1 MGIVNPKHKTIGDR
15 LTNVFLGCC
24 VIFII
29 IVRIY
34 PFWHVIMYSLSDSRA
49 AMSGGVFLLP
59 RSFTLDSYSM
69 LMSTQRIF
77 NAMWNSIKKTL
88 VGTSL
93 AMVVTVLTAYPLSR
107 GDLKGR
113 RFFLLMIYF
122 TMLFSSGIIPTY
134 IQIKNLGLLDTFWVY
149 VFPGAMSAYNMFV
162 LRNFFATIPDSLS
175 ESATLDEAN
184 PLQILTRIVLPLS
197 KAALAT
203 IALYY
208 VNSFW
213 NSYMDG
219 VLYVTSTR
227 LELLQVYVRMLISL
241 TGSLAAVGEVGDLS
255 GRGVITEDSIKMT
268 VIAISVIPV
277 ILFYLFL
284 QKYFQKGVTVGAVK
298 G

>member
-1 MGIVNPKHKTIGDR
+1 MGIVKPKQKTIGVL
-15 LTNVFLGCC
+15 LTDIFLTFCLL
-24 VIFII
+24 FII
-29 IVRIY
+29 IVCIY
-34 PFWHVIMYSLSDSRA
+34 PFWHVIMYSVSDSKV
-49 AMSGGVFLLP
+49 AMSGGVFLIP
-59 RSFTLDSYSM
+59 RGFSLDSYSM
-69 LMSTQRIF
+69 LLSTRRIF
-77 NAMWNSIKKTL
+77 NAMWNSVKKTII
-88 VGTSL
+88 GTTL

-107 GDLKGR
+107 SDLKGK
-113 RFFLLMIYF
+113 RFILLMIYF
-122 TMLFSSGIIPTY
+122 TMLFSGGMIPTY

-149 VFPGAMSAYNMFV
+149 VLPGAMSAYNMFIM
-162 LRNFFATIPDSLS
+162 RNFFAAIPASLS
-175 ESATLDEAN
+175 ESATLDGAS
-184 PLQILTRIVLPLS
+184 PIQILWWIVLPLS

-219 VLYVTSTR
+219 VLYVTSVR

-241 TGSLAAVGEVGDLS
+241 TGSIMAVGEVGNLS
-255 GRGVITEDSIKMT
+255 GRTVTEDSIKMT